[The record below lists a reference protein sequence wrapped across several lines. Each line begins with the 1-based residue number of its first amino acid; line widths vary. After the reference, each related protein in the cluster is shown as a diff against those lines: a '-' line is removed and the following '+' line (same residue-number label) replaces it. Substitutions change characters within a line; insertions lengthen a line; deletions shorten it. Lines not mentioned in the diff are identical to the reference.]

1 MNNPF
6 FHHPISFMAK
16 TSLFLLCV
24 VIHLHCYTQEVK
36 QPVSIHD
43 ALADTSSFV
52 VPEISTRQ
60 LKQVMASGSALL
72 LDTRPFEEWARGH
85 LPGALNVAPKAGME
99 MSLYTSDVDEI
110 LRLARG
116 DKNKALVLYCNGPF
130 CDKSKRL
137 SADLVLEGFTNV
149 LRYQVG
155 IPVWQATGNVLQVE
169 LPALTYFNKD
179 KTVVWIDAR
188 DESLFN
194 NGSVKGAINIPF
206 NKLTGHKN
214 TGIIKQAKDDG
225 RLPMLDHN
233 TRIIVLADN
242 VQDALAVSEA
252 IAKEAFHNVYYFN
265 GNVQEALKA
274 IND

>member
-1 MNNPF
+1 
-6 FHHPISFMAK
+6 MAK
-16 TSLFLLCV
+16 ISLFLLLV
-24 VIHLHCYTQEVK
+24 VLQLYGYTQDVK
-36 QPVSIHD
+36 QPLSIHD
-43 ALADTSSFV
+43 ALADTTSFV
-52 VPEISTRQ
+52 VPDMSTQQ
-60 LKQVMASGSALL
+60 LKKVMAAGSALL

-149 LRYQVG
+149 LRYQAG

-169 LPALTYFNKD
+169 EPALTYFNKD

-188 DESLFN
+188 EEDDFN
-194 NGSVKGAINIPF
+194 KGSVKGAINIPF

-214 TGIIKQAKDDG
+214 TGIIKEAKDDG

-233 TRIIVLADN
+233 TRIIVLADK
-242 VQDALAVSEA
+242 VPEAVAVAEA
-252 IAKEAFHNVYYFN
+252 IAREAFHNVYYYN
-265 GNVQEALKA
+265 GSVREARKA
-274 IND
+274 VNE